1 MKYLDSANR
10 NPADTLYAWLEDV
23 LPDAIYFGCQT
34 GYFSYDA
41 IFPLEPRF
49 EDLLNRSG
57 EFRLVVGANEAS
69 LKSADLE
76 DVLDLFDRFPAN
88 QSHSL
93 VVVAADDVLMHPK
106 TFYVKKADGTEHVLI
121 GSANF
126 THSGLVRNIE
136 ACIALDSKNDPQTP
150 FDQIRGAIENWH
162 LMVPPNG
169 RLVDRAVLA
178 KLIADGVVD
187 QPRPPRS
194 AMQSPINRRARAK
207 LFPAMG
213 AILRIARK
221 KRAVGPSLPVGRSA
235 TTPQVPL
242 GTLGTLPGGSVGVI
256 KRLTGL
262 DTKGF
267 NGGTG
272 TPYIA
277 LSHEVTPYLPMHPR
291 GKNNEPRVDVTVE
304 ARIDT
309 VPGEVV
315 QSGSS
320 STNITHVGAGASST
334 SHSDL
339 RFNYLTQIK
348 RGIEDLAFSH
358 GVQIPQKDDL
368 VAIEFD
374 SGSHVRIT
382 FITETTT
389 IANLKPLLDQRGK
402 DWGWLPP
409 SIVSAWDEDGDAI

>member
-1 MKYLDSANR
+1 M
-10 NPADTLYAWLEDV
+10 
-23 LPDAIYFGCQT
+23 LPDSIYFGCQT
-34 GYFSYDA
+34 GYFSYDG
-41 IFPLEPRF
+41 IFPLESRF
-49 EDLLNRSG
+49 EELLNRTG

-88 QSHSL
+88 QSRSL

-106 TFYVKKADGTEHVLI
+106 TFYVKKANGTEHALI

-136 ACIALDSKNDPQTP
+136 ACIALDSNNDSQAP

-162 LMVPPNG
+162 LTSSPNG
-169 RLVDRAVLA
+169 HLVDRAALA

-194 AMQSPINRRARAK
+194 VTQSTKNRRARTK

-213 AILRIARK
+213 TILRIARK
-221 KRAVGPSLPVGRSA
+221 KRAVGPSQPVVRA
-235 TTPQVPL
+235 VTTPQVPV
-242 GTLGTLPGGSVGVI
+242 GTLKTLPGGAVGVI
-256 KRLTGL
+256 KRLTAL

-277 LSHEVTPYLPMHPR
+277 LSSEVAPYLPMIPT
-291 GKNNEPRVDVTVE
+291 GKNSEPRVDVTVE

-309 VPGEVV
+309 VSGEVV
-315 QSGSS
+315 QSGAST
-320 STNITHVGAGASST
+320 TNITHVGAGTAST

-339 RFNYLTQIK
+339 RFNYLTKIK
-348 RGIEDLAFSH
+348 SGIEDLAASY
-358 GVQIPQKDDL
+358 GVRKPAKGDL

-374 SGSHVRIT
+374 AGANVRTT
-382 FITETTT
+382 FITESAT
-389 IANLKPLLDQRGK
+389 IANLKPLLDQRGN

-409 SIVSAWDEDGDAI
+409 STISAWDEDDDAN